1 VKSRLGVGLSLALLI
16 AAGPAVAQ
24 QAQDEAVK
32 DEASQAPVQDVQGRG
47 AVGQQ
52 GPASSLGN
60 TQAQPDSGAAVS
72 STAEQEVFPSA
83 LTADTRRPPPPGLI
97 GDWLAIRTRLAR
109 RGIGLTARYASESAY
124 NVTGGE
130 RQVFRETGQFDAGML
145 LDLDK
150 VAGLKGGAFQ
160 ATITWRRGRNLSDD
174 AGLGTLQ
181 QVQEVYGRGQTLRV
195 TQLWYEQVIGDKL
208 ELKLGL
214 TNPGEDFAA
223 FSCQFMNLS
232 FCGAQPGNL
241 AGDYWFNWPVSQ
253 LGARAR
259 MKLDKTHYLSAAV
272 YQINPRNLDNG
283 FFIAHVDGGTG
294 VLIPVEAGWTPTARD
309 GRVGAYKIGGWI
321 ATADGDDVYLD
332 VNRRPQSVTGLEPLQ
347 RSSRYGVYV
356 NVEQQLTGRA
366 RDGKAVSGLSVFANI
381 TQTDRQTSVTDNQ
394 VSLGLFYRGLVPR
407 LRGEVLGIAVART
420 NVNGRVARGQRLAST
435 AGRIQDGAEQAAE
448 LFYSIQPL
456 EGLELR
462 PNVQWIRHPG
472 GVKHAD
478 DVGVVG
484 LKAAITL

>member
-1 VKSRLGVGLSLALLI
+1 
-16 AAGPAVAQ
+16 
-24 QAQDEAVK
+24 
-32 DEASQAPVQDVQGRG
+32 
-47 AVGQQ
+47 
-52 GPASSLGN
+52 
-60 TQAQPDSGAAVS
+60 
-72 STAEQEVFPSA
+72 
-83 LTADTRRPPPPGLI
+83 
-97 GDWLAIRTRLAR
+97 
-109 RGIGLTARYASESAY
+109 
-124 NVTGGE
+124 
-130 RQVFRETGQFDAGML
+130 
-145 LDLDK
+145 
-150 VAGLKGGAFQ
+150 
-160 ATITWRRGRNLSDD
+160 
-174 AGLGTLQ
+174 
-181 QVQEVYGRGQTLRV
+181 
-195 TQLWYEQVIGDKL
+195 
-208 ELKLGL
+208 
-214 TNPGEDFAA
+214 
-223 FSCQFMNLS
+223 
-232 FCGAQPGNL
+232 
-241 AGDYWFNWPVSQ
+241 
-253 LGARAR
+253 
-259 MKLDKTHYLSAAV
+259 
-272 YQINPRNLDNG
+272 
-283 FFIAHVDGGTG
+283 

-332 VNRRPQSVTGLEPLQ
+332 VNRRPQAVTGLEPLQ

-366 RDGKAVSGLSVFANI
+366 RDGKAVSGLSVFANV